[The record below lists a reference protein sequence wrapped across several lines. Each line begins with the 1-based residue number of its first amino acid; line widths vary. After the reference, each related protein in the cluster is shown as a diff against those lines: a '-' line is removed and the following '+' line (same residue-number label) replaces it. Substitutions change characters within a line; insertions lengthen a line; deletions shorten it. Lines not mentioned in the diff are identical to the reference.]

1 MSLCHYVSLCLI
13 MFKIWRYL
21 KCSLCFLARFAKFTD
36 SAERPWSVWK
46 SVRPEFGKA
55 QEITG
60 DHRSLAVK
68 IWTQSIQFHRPRL
81 CFLRR
86 AHLQLYTAFSLHQG
100 GSPHHSFTFLLFL
113 TCNYSAS
120 AITFGNYT
128 FDISLLA
135 WHNILY
141 FFGRVAVVAF
151 CPGNSTLSAPYFPF
165 SKIRM
170 ALKVLPHIQA
180 RLEQILAADPWD
192 QCFGNSEG
200 KCSLSRCCGLAPF
213 AALCLFTF
221 TSLPPCSDPAKEI
234 TKYQSE
240 QIINSH
246 RGVYPEVCI
255 YILQMSPKKKGHRSN
270 RSRSFLVRRPAY
282 APSSG
287 VYLQINCWW
296 ACSTIWSRA
305 EVYVLIFFD
314 IQADVLRYQVRVF

>member
-1 MSLCHYVSLCLI
+1 MLFTKSTPATIY
-13 MFKIWRYL
+13 
-21 KCSLCFLARFAKFTD
+21 CFFSASRGLAT
-36 SAERPWSVWK
+36 S
-46 SVRPEFGKA
+46 
-55 QEITG
+55 
-60 DHRSLAVK
+60 
-68 IWTQSIQFHRPRL
+68 
-81 CFLRR
+81 
-86 AHLQLYTAFSLHQG
+86 QLHI
-100 GSPHHSFTFLLFL
+100 FLLFL

-151 CPGNSTLSAPYFPF
+151 CPGNSTLSAPSFPF

-255 YILQMSPKKKGHRSN
+255 YILQMSPKKKGHRSH